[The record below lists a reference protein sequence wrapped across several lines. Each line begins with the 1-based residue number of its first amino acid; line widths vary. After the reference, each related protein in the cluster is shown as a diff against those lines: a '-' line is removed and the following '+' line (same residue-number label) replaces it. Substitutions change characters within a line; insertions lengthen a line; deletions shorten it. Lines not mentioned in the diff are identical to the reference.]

1 MGKDVAHAWLRWF
14 DHAVGA
20 VVDKLKEKGIYENT
34 IIIITSDHGNY
45 NAGKTTLYESGVRVP
60 LMMHWP
66 AGIKANSEY
75 NELVQNI
82 DFTPTF
88 LDLAGADLKNITQS

>member
-1 MGKDVAHAWLRWF
+1 
-14 DHAVGA
+14 
-20 VVDKLKEKGIYENT
+20 
-34 IIIITSDHGNY
+34 
-45 NAGKTTLYESGVRVP
+45 
-60 LMMHWP
+60 MMHWP